1 MSPHAQI
8 HREGEFPLRKIH
20 CVLVHDHLLFR
31 QGLRCLLENE
41 PDFEVVS
48 EAGNAAEALQRVFEH
63 RPDAV
68 IVNDRSL
75 GLSESEAE
83 TAILRECPQARVFFL
98 TAEGREESGLRDSR
112 AHGAG
117 WVVRETSGKELV
129 EMVRSVCRN
138 ARSAVRQMP
147 SKAEATRHV
156 PEPLPAPRR
165 LLTARERQILKLLA
179 EGLTVRAVAT
189 LLGVSVKTVDAHK
202 FNLMRKLGIHNKA
215 ELVMWAIQKK
225 LIKIPANF

>member
-112 AHGAG
+112 AHGAEEGMSRHG
-117 WVVRETSGKELV
+117 WVILFAVGRSPHGPRLV
-129 EMVRSVCRN
+129 
-138 ARSAVRQMP
+138 
-147 SKAEATRHV
+147 
-156 PEPLPAPRR
+156 
-165 LLTARERQILKLLA
+165 
-179 EGLTVRAVAT
+179 
-189 LLGVSVKTVDAHK
+189 GVVSHQLCH
-202 FNLMRKLGIHNKA
+202 NLCD
-215 ELVMWAIQKK
+215 
-225 LIKIPANF
+225 